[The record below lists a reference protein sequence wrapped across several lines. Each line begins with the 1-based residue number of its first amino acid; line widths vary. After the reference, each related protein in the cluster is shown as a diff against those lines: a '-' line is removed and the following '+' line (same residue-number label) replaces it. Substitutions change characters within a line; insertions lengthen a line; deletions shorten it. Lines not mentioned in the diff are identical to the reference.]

1 MIHNWLSTTQAKELL
16 QTHGYNVLKETK
28 KRSLWKILRWQIKW
42 NFMIYFMVFAAIL
55 SFAVAK
61 TTTAYAI
68 LWVIFAIV
76 LVWFFQEF
84 KAENAVNALKNMLE
98 SFSTVIRDGKEKQ
111 ISSKELVPGD
121 IVLLETWEKIPADC
135 LVLEAK
141 DLMLNEAILTWE
153 SKEISKVSVDNSKL
167 DNNADSL
174 VFMWTYIVNGRVV
187 VQVIKT
193 WMHTEFGKIASMI
206 SAAEKE
212 LPLQKKVNRL
222 VKFMATIA
230 VVVSVLAGIIIF
242 LNLEAWTTEHIV
254 EILLISIALMISAF
268 PEWLPVVLISTL
280 AWWAYKMAKKKAIV
294 NRMSIIETL
303 WETTVICSDKTWTI
317 TKWEMTVKEIITFEN
332 DFEVTGIWYETKWDF
347 ILDNQKIQISNY
359 PVLNQLLES
368 SILCNNAHILN
379 QETGRKFK
387 WTPTEIALMVI
398 WHKASL
404 VEDIVHFQRLE
415 ELPFN
420 SDRKMMSVLVEKEW
434 KKIVYSKWA
443 PEMFLPHCTHIQTKD
458 EIKKIWKEELQTIN
472 NKIDKLTKKKYRVLC
487 IGYKILEKNNIGE
500 LEEKIILLWCVW
512 LQDSPREWV
521 LWAVQSCYDAGIKV
535 KMITWDNKETAVAI
549 ANDVWIFGRAVT
561 GDELDDMTD
570 EELKSIIQ
578 DIWVFARVKP
588 EHKIRIVKILKE
600 QWEIVTMTWDGVNDA
615 PALKEAHIWVAMW
628 INWTDVSRE
637 AADLILEDDNFVTIV
652 AAVEEWRT
660 IFKNIQKFV
669 VYQLSVN
676 IAELFSI
683 FISVLI
689 WLPVPLIA
697 IQILF
702 MNLVTDNLPAL
713 TLWFTKG
720 SGYIMKLKARKNSN
734 ILNTKKKLLLVWVWI
749 FMALVSLWVY
759 TIALKKLNRSL
770 EAAQTLF
777 LLTLIMFEISN
788 AFNFRS
794 LYASFFKTKLSRNI
808 PLIYASI
815 ISLWATAAIIYIPFL
830 QKVFE
835 THPLSWQ
842 TWVVTFL
849 ISLSII
855 VVVDIIKYIN
865 KNSFKG
871 YGTNA

>member
-1 MIHNWLSTTQAKELL
+1 
-16 QTHGYNVLKETK
+16 
-28 KRSLWKILRWQIKW
+28 
-42 NFMIYFMVFAAIL
+42 MIYFMVFAAIL

-76 LVWFFQEF
+76 LVWFLQEF

-230 VVVSVLAGIIIF
+230 VVVSVLAGIIMF

-387 WTPTEIALMVI
+387 WTPTEIALMVM

-420 SDRKMMSVLVEKEW
+420 SARKMMSVLVEKEW

-472 NKIDKLTKKKYRVLC
+472 NKIDELTKKKYRVLC

-521 LWAVQSCYDAGIKV
+521 LWAVQSCYNAGIKV
-535 KMITWDNKETAVAI
+535 KMITWDNKDTAVAI

-570 EELKSIIQ
+570 EDLKSIIQ

-588 EHKIRIVKILKE
+588 EHKIRIVKTLKE

-652 AAVEEWRT
+652 AAVEEW
-660 IFKNIQKFV
+660 
-669 VYQLSVN
+669 
-676 IAELFSI
+676 
-683 FISVLI
+683 
-689 WLPVPLIA
+689 
-697 IQILF
+697 
-702 MNLVTDNLPAL
+702 
-713 TLWFTKG
+713 
-720 SGYIMKLKARKNSN
+720 
-734 ILNTKKKLLLVWVWI
+734 
-749 FMALVSLWVY
+749 
-759 TIALKKLNRSL
+759 
-770 EAAQTLF
+770 
-777 LLTLIMFEISN
+777 
-788 AFNFRS
+788 
-794 LYASFFKTKLSRNI
+794 
-808 PLIYASI
+808 
-815 ISLWATAAIIYIPFL
+815 
-830 QKVFE
+830 
-835 THPLSWQ
+835 
-842 TWVVTFL
+842 
-849 ISLSII
+849 
-855 VVVDIIKYIN
+855 
-865 KNSFKG
+865 
-871 YGTNA
+871 

>member
-1 MIHNWLSTTQAKELL
+1 MQNWLSSLQAKELL
-16 QTHGYNVLKETK
+16 QTHGYNVLKDQK
-28 KRSLWKILRWQIKW
+28 KRSLWEILRWQIKW

-61 TTTAYAI
+61 TTTAYAV

-84 KAENAVNALKNMLE
+84 KAERAVNALKNMLE
-98 SFSTVIRDGKEKQ
+98 SFSTVIRDGKETQ
-111 ISSKELVPGD
+111 ISSKELVPWD

-135 LVLEAK
+135 LILEAK
-141 DLMLNEAILTWE
+141 DLMLNESILTWE
-153 SKEISKVSVDNSKL
+153 SKEISKVSIDNSKME
-167 DNNADSL
+167 NNSDSL
-174 VFMWTYIVNGRVV
+174 IFMGTYIVNGRAV
-187 VQVIKT
+187 VQVLKT

-222 VKFMATIA
+222 VRFMATIA
-230 VVVSVLAGIIIF
+230 VVVSLLSGAVMLF
-242 LNLEAWTTEHIV
+242 NLETWTSANIV

-268 PEWLPVVLISTL
+268 PEWLPVVMISTL
-280 AWWAYKMAKKKAIV
+280 AWGAYKMAKKKAIV
-294 NRMSIIETL
+294 SRMSIIETL

-317 TKWEMTVKEIITFEN
+317 TKWEMTVKEIITFEDN
-332 DFEVTGIWYETKWDF
+332 FEVTWIWYETKWDF
-347 ILDNQKIQISNY
+347 LLDSKKIKFTDY

-368 SILCNNAHILN
+368 SILCNNAHIIN
-379 QETGRKFK
+379 QEKWRKFK
-387 WTPTEIALMVI
+387 WTPTEIALMVL
-398 WHKASL
+398 WHKANL
-404 VEDIVHFQRLE
+404 VEDIIHFQRLE

-420 SDRKMMSVLVEKEW
+420 SERKMMSVLVEKEW

-443 PEMFLPHCTHIQTKD
+443 PEMFLPHCTHIQTQD
-458 EIKKIWKEELQTIN
+458 KIQSLWKSELEKIT
-472 NKIDKLTKKKYRVLC
+472 NKISELTKKKYRVLC
-487 IGYKILEKNNIGE
+487 IGYKILDKNNIGE
-500 LEEKIILLWCVW
+500 LEEKIILLWCVG

-535 KMITWDNKETAVAI
+535 KMITGDNKDTAVAI

-561 GDELDDMTD
+561 GDELDNMTD

-578 DIWVFARVKP
+578 DVWIFARVKP
-588 EHKIRIVKILKE
+588 EHKIRIVKVLKE
-600 QWEIVTMTWDGVNDA
+600 LWEIVTMTWDGVNDA

-628 INWTDVSRE
+628 INGTDVSRE

-652 AAVEEWRT
+652 NAVEEWRT

-676 IAELFSI
+676 IAELSVI
-683 FISVLI
+683 FISVLV

-702 MNLVTDNLPAL
+702 MNLVTDNLPAI
-713 TLWFTKG
+713 TLWFTTG

-734 ILNTKKKLLLVWVWI
+734 ILNTKKKLLLVWVWM
-749 FMALVSLWVY
+749 FMALVSLLVY
-759 TIALKKLNRSL
+759 VIALKKLNRSL
-770 EAAQTLF
+770 ESAQTLV

-794 LYASFFKTKLSRNI
+794 LYASFFQTKISRNI

-815 ISLWATAAIIYIPFL
+815 ISLLATAAIMYIPFL

-855 VVVDIIKYIN
+855 VVVDIIKHIN
-865 KNSFKG
+865 KNSFED